1 MLQVQDLH
9 KSYGAAVVL
18 DGASFILNDGEHAG
32 LIGPNGSGKTTIL
45 RIITGRDTPDSGT
58 VVLSPRGA
66 RVGYLAQE
74 LEGVGDS
81 TVGDLVA
88 RAQGEIVAAEREM
101 QRAADALATAP
112 DMDAAMREYD
122 DALARFEALGGY
134 EREHGAAAIMQ
145 GLALADV
152 ATDTPAGTLKRRPE
166 DSPRG
171 LPFS

>member
-45 RIITGRDTPDSGT
+45 RIVTGRDTPDSGS

-74 LEGVGDS
+74 LEGVADS
-81 TVGDLVA
+81 TVGDLVERPA
-88 RAQGEIVAAEREM
+88 QPRHDPPAGGGQRDAQRAQQPELAGV
-101 QRAADALATAP
+101 RA
-112 DMDAAMREYD
+112 
-122 DALARFEALGGY
+122 
-134 EREHGAAAIMQ
+134 
-145 GLALADV
+145 
-152 ATDTPAGTLKRRPE
+152 
-166 DSPRG
+166 
-171 LPFS
+171 